1 MRKSG
6 AQQADIQAFLKKE
19 GQICAR
25 TLADFSEVC
34 RAPLQAAPGKAS
46 SPISELVKKVRS
58 NLDNVTVYRPRVLL
72 AITHSVN
79 PMDGFRACYQTN
91 DQRSG

>member
-34 RAPLQAAPGKAS
+34 RARLQATPGKAS
-46 SPISELVKKVRS
+46 SAILELVKKVRS
-58 NLDNVTVYRPRVLL
+58 NLDNVTVYRPLLLL
-72 AITHSVN
+72 AVTHSVS
-79 PMDGFRACYQTN
+79 PIDGF
-91 DQRSG
+91 